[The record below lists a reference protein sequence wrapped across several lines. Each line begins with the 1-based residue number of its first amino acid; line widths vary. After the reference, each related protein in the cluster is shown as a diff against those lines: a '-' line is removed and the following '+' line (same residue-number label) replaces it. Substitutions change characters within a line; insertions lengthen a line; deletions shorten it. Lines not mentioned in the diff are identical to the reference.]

1 MSIRIN
7 HIRLLTALLVLPLLG
22 MSLGEDGRIKLRS
35 DRVLVVPG
43 IGAEGV
49 ELGEDV
55 AVLVSLVGYPEK
67 IVNPGE
73 KKEIIRDIFNARAS
87 LSLYYDKVYYYQTR
101 KSIFFIKQGRV
112 SAIAGLER
120 SRVTIDSV
128 DLNAGLEN
136 FIFNYGNEG
145 LEVLERQKGRLYIYS
160 RIGILVADDRGDN
173 SIDLFIVFPPLS

>member
-1 MSIRIN
+1 MNR
-7 HIRLLTALLVLPLLG
+7 IRLLIVLLVLPLLA
-22 MSLGEDGRIKLRS
+22 MRLGEEGRIKLRS

-73 KKEIIRDIFNARAS
+73 KKEIIRDIFNARTS

-101 KSIFFIKQGRV
+101 KSIFFINQGRV

-128 DLNAGLEN
+128 DLDAGLEN

-145 LEVLERQKGRLYIYS
+145 LQVLERQKGRLYIYKK
-160 RIGILVADDRGDN
+160 IGILVADDLGDN